1 MIYVLLFFIFMA
13 AKKIKLAIVGVGN
26 CASSLVQGL
35 TYYKYAKKNDPIVG
49 LMHPVL
55 GGYAISDIEV
65 VAAFDVNVTKVG
77 KDLAE
82 AIYAKPNNTVV
93 FAKVPK
99 TGVIVQN
106 APVLDGIG
114 EYTRGVVIPAK
125 QNIADPVSILKKTKA
140 DVLICYLPVGSQK
153 AAEYWADVCLKTKVG
168 MVNCLPVFIAS
179 DPTWRKKFI
188 DANVPIVGDDIKSQV
203 GATIVHRVLA
213 NLFLDRGMPIDHT
226 YQLNVGGNTDFQNM
240 LERQRLTSKE
250 ISKTR
255 AVTSQIDLHD
265 KDIAPEDVHIGPSD
279 WVPWLKDNKVAFIRI
294 ESRHFGDVP
303 MHIEARL
310 SVQDSPNSAGVVIDA
325 LRCCKLAL
333 DNNVG
338 GPLIEPSSYFM
349 KSPPVQFTDATARE
363 KVEDFIKQYSRLS
376 NK

>member
-1 MIYVLLFFIFMA
+1 
-13 AKKIKLAIVGVGN
+13 
-26 CASSLVQGL
+26 
-35 TYYKYAKKNDPIVG
+35 
-49 LMHPVL
+49 MHPVL
-55 GGYAISDIEV
+55 GGYAIGDIEV
-65 VAAFDVNVTKVG
+65 VAAFDVNETKVG
-77 KDLAE
+77 RDLAD

-106 APVLDGIG
+106 AEVFDGIG
-114 EYTRGVVIPAK
+114 EYLEDVVSVSKKDVP
-125 QNIADPVSILKKTKA
+125 DPVAVLKEA
-140 DVLICYLPVGSQK
+140 NAEILICYLPVGSQQ
-153 AAEYWADVCLKTKVG
+153 AVEYWADVCLKAKVG

-179 DPTWRKKFI
+179 DPKWRKKFV

-240 LERQRLTSKE
+240 LERKRLKSKE
-250 ISKTR
+250 LSKTR

-265 KDIAPEDVHIGPSD
+265 EDIAPEDIHIGPSD

-333 DNNVG
+333 DNKVG
-338 GPLIEPSSYFM
+338 GPLTEPSSYFM
-349 KSPPVQFTDATARE
+349 KSPPVQFTDAIAKE
-363 KVEDFIKQYSRLS
+363 KVEEFIMRFSRS
-376 NK
+376 

>member
-1 MIYVLLFFIFMA
+1 MDK
-13 AKKIKLAIVGVGN
+13 KKIKIAIIGVGN

-35 TYYKYAKKNDPIVG
+35 TYYKSAKKNDTVVG

-55 GGYAISDIEV
+55 GGYAIGDIEV

-82 AIYAKPNNTVV
+82 AIYAKPNNTKV
-93 FAKVPK
+93 FAQVKK

-106 APVLDGIG
+106 AKVLDGIG
-114 EYTRGVVIPAK
+114 EYLRDVVEISK
-125 QNIADPVSILKKTKA
+125 QKITDPIQVLKKSGA
-140 DVLICYLPVGSQK
+140 DILVCYLPVGSQK
-153 AAEYWADVCLKTKVG
+153 VVEYWADVCLSAKIG

-179 DPTWRKKFI
+179 DPKWSKKFT

-203 GATIVHRVLA
+203 GATIIHRVLA
-213 NLFLDRGMPIDHT
+213 NLFLDRGMPIDRT

-240 LERQRLTSKE
+240 LERKRLKSKE

-265 KDIAPEDVHIGPSD
+265 ESIKPEDVHIGPSD
-279 WVPWLKDNKVAFIRI
+279 WVPWLHDNKVAFIRI

-303 MHIEARL
+303 MHIEVRL
-310 SVQDSPNSAGVVIDA
+310 SVEDSPNSAGVVIDA
-325 LRCCKLAL
+325 IRCCKLAL
-333 DNNVG
+333 NNGIG
-338 GPLIEPSSYFM
+338 GPLIAPSSYFM
-349 KSPPVQFTDATARE
+349 KSPPKQFIDSEARR
-363 KVEDFIKQYSRLS
+363 KVEAFIEKNS
-376 NK
+376 